1 MRNEI
6 TAMKLKIMQ
15 VLYVEKCIPSSQIEL
30 YAMYLQTKGIQIGP
44 TYLYRILRELITVKY
59 VERIRVGYQQKGV
72 SIKSLEGKSGYKIKN
87 IYRLT
92 AAGRHY
98 IESEDL
104 TILNKEL
111 REDMCEELDIRLK
124 EGQVK
129 QGNRERKKC
138 EANGEKENLIILK
151 GNLVGDTEKAEPST
165 EKASGQVAKESAG
178 FVMQSALNNERAV
191 RLIKTELFG
200 KVSEIGREN
209 VKYISNEKLRSSIK
223 NKGALASKITGLMQI
238 RDAESNTH
246 FLPIYNLG
254 GSVGSQSKKTERKM
268 KSEIENK
275 YNTEISEEIL
285 LGENYE
291 TLLYNI
297 ETLLTRKQAKRKDGS
312 NGRRIKSLMIEP
324 DEAHYT
330 VKYYHNIDINGT
342 EQMGI
347 YNIPQKV
354 RRAYYQQRLREEQ
367 ETKRY
372 FSREAIEMASGSIY
386 SAKTETENVYVGYEL
401 NIGELVQLMTLMNGT
416 AGERKKIIIICQ
428 ESQRSLYEKLTKR
441 VGVEEDTKI
450 IATPYYI

>member
-30 YAMYLQTKGIQIGP
+30 YAMYLRTKGIQIGP
-44 TYLYRILRELITVKY
+44 SYLYRILRELITVGY
-59 VERIRVGYQQKGV
+59 AERIRVGYQQKGV

-124 EGQVK
+124 EGQVE
-129 QGNRERKKC
+129 QGNRESEKS
-138 EANGEKENLIILK
+138 EANEEKENLIILK
-151 GNLVGDTEKAEPST
+151 GNLVGDTEKA
-165 EKASGQVAKESAG
+165 SGQVAKESTG
-178 FVMQSALNNERAV
+178 FVLQSALKNERAV
-191 RLIKTELFG
+191 RLMKTELLG
-200 KVSEIGREN
+200 KVSEIGRKN
-209 VKYISNEKLRSSIK
+209 IKYISNENLRSSIK

-238 RDAESNTH
+238 RDAESNAH

-254 GSVGSQSKKTERKM
+254 GSVGAQSKKTERKM
-268 KSEIENK
+268 KAEIENK

-297 ETLLTRKQAKRKDGS
+297 ETLLTRKRAKREDGE
-312 NGRRIKSLMIEP
+312 NRRIKALMIET
-324 DEAHYT
+324 DEAHHT
-330 VKYYHNIDINGT
+330 SKHYHNIDVSGAK
-342 EQMGI
+342 QMEI
-347 YNIPQKV
+347 YTIPQEM
-354 RRAYYQQRLREEQ
+354 RRVYYQQRLREEQ

-372 FSREAIEMASGSIY
+372 FSREAIERASGSIY
-386 SAKTETENVYVGYEL
+386 SAKTDAENVYVGYEV
-401 NIGELVQLMTLMNGT
+401 NIGELVQFMTQMNET
-416 AGERKKIIIICQ
+416 AGERKKTIIICQ